1 MPSYRQNALF
11 GRFGILIYLIIRAI
25 RESDI
30 LFVPANRSYS
40 SSSYAYGFFKKN
52 LTGCINYTIFALHL
66 IL

>member
-1 MPSYRQNALF
+1 MPSHRQNALF
-11 GRFGILIYLIIRAI
+11 CRFVTLIYLIIRAI

-40 SSSYAYGFFKKN
+40 YSSYTYVFLKKN
-52 LTGCINYTIFALHL
+52 LTECINYTIFALYL